1 VSATPRADWRGVQ
14 AEGARPIDPPRRILV
29 LLVAGIG
36 DLVLATPALRA
47 LRETFPSA
55 EITLLTSRKAA
66 LLATTIPI
74 VDQVQTFETPES
86 LLRSRNPF
94 AAIKQL
100 RALRR
105 RSFDVLVNLYPVLS
119 LRGSW
124 TMRLLNRAVA
134 ARQTV
139 GRNTDG
145 RGTFYDRR
153 LAETSS
159 GDALHETDSM
169 LEVVRLIGATTQQQR
184 PQVWIPPRYA
194 RRASRWLGSGAPR
207 VVIQAGSQS
216 HKRWPA
222 ERYSRLAE
230 EIHRKWNAEILWN
243 GSPDERDWI
252 TSICSSL
259 EFETRSL
266 AGECDVLELGG
277 LLQQCDLLVSNDS
290 GPMHIAAALGVPLV
304 ALFGGSNLERFD
316 PRRTEPRSRVVA
328 AESINDVSLDAVI
341 QAADELLSF
350 KWQVTSGRST
360 RKS

>member
-1 VSATPRADWRGVQ
+1 MSAIPRADRRGVQ
-14 AEGARPIDPPRRILV
+14 SEATRNIDPPRRILV

-66 LLATTIPI
+66 LLATTLPI
-74 VDQVQTFETPES
+74 VDQVQTFETPKS
-86 LLRSRNPF
+86 LLKSRNF
-94 AAIKQL
+94 LAASNQL
-100 RALRR
+100 GALRR

-124 TMRLLNRAVA
+124 TMRLFNRAVA

-153 LAETSS
+153 LAETLS
-159 GDALHETDSM
+159 GNTLHEADRM
-169 LEVVRLIGATTQQQR
+169 LEVVRLIGATTQQLR

-194 RRASRWLGSGAPR
+194 RRASRWLSSGRPR

-216 HKRWPA
+216 YKRWPP
-222 ERYSRLAE
+222 ERYRRLAE

-243 GSPDERDWI
+243 GSPDERNWI
-252 TSICSSL
+252 TSICSPL
-259 EFETRSL
+259 EFETGNL
-266 AGECDVLELGG
+266 AGECDVLELSA
-277 LLQQCDLLVSNDS
+277 LLQRCDLLVSNDS

-328 AESINDVSLDAVI
+328 AESSNEVSLDAVI
-341 QAADELLSF
+341 QAADELL
-350 KWQVTSGRST
+350 TSGN
-360 RKS
+360 